1 MTKINQTRITIE
13 IRDPMERIR
22 FQVEKLPGKSE
33 NLPEISAKPRKCWGM
48 KVRLAPINVIQKYI
62 FPYTSLYA

>member
-1 MTKINQTRITIE
+1 MTKINQSTTTTE
-13 IRDPMERIR
+13 IKDPMELIR